1 MKRMIS
7 IVTSIIILPFMLA
20 TPAVAA
26 EEDEIIG
33 NSIISS
39 TSYTAEEAGAIV
51 PFDYEK
57 TFDELY
63 AHIQENNSD
72 ITPEQAYEIAQKLT
86 DNIAAIE
93 NNIQTQSC
101 SAQTLQADNTDNKV
115 IIPLGRIV
123 DGELSQTTTFA
134 PIMDSYTR
142 IVSEGWSVNPH
153 IAQHTLWSNFLI
165 SWDSLDL
172 YKSHVGGTY
181 TQAVTKTTEKQ
192 IGFSS
197 TGELSASDCAKFG
210 LSVTAS
216 ATVSSTLQK
225 GFTINVDAWT
235 KMCVRPYIYYY
246 VDNYEGTYRYYC
258 YRALDKE
265 YFYIYENRTAENT
278 YDIERSYRVWTRVNV
293 NHDTSAVSPVPPSE
307 WEW

>member
-7 IVTSIIILPFMLA
+7 IATSILILSLMLV
-20 TPAVAA
+20 TPVVAA
-26 EEDEIIG
+26 EGDEIFK

-63 AHIQENNSD
+63 THIQENNSD
-72 ITPEQAYEIAQKLT
+72 ISPEKAYEIAQELT
-86 DNIAAIE
+86 DNIATIE
-93 NNIQTQSC
+93 NGLQTQSY
-101 SAQTLQADNTDNKV
+101 SAQAFQADNKV
-115 IIPLGRIV
+115 IIPLGRII
-123 DGELSQTTTFA
+123 DGELSQTTTYA
-134 PIMDSYTR
+134 PIMDSYTS

-153 IAQHTLWSNFLI
+153 IAQHTLWSNYLI

-172 YKSHVGGTY
+172 YKSHVGGIY
-181 TQAVTKTTEKQ
+181 TQAQTKTTQVQ

-210 LSVTAS
+210 LTVTAS
-216 ATVSSTLQK
+216 GTATSSLQK
-225 GFTINVDAWT
+225 GFTINVGAWT

-246 VDNYEGTYRYYC
+246 IDNYEGTYRYYC

-265 YFYIYENRTAENT
+265 YFYIYENRTAQNS
-278 YDIERSYRVWTRVNV
+278 YDIERSYRVWTRVNEK
-293 NHDTSAVSPVPPSE
+293 HDQNAVSPVPPSE